1 VLTGA
6 PVSHPILQFGTGRF
20 LQAHVDLFVSQA
32 LAEGNA
38 LGRIAVVQTSDSRE
52 STERLA
58 ALARAEGYPI
68 EIRGL
73 QDGRPLREVLWVN
86 SVGAAWSAARDW
98 PCVRAAIAEKVQVV
112 VSNTADRGYELSSAD
127 DPAALDD
134 PARPPASFPAKLLA
148 LLHHRWSRSG
158 APLTLLPCELV
169 SRNGDVLRDIVLGL
183 AAGWRLPDAFL
194 SYLRSTC
201 VWANS
206 LVDRIVSSPLYPVG
220 AVAEPY
226 ALWAIERR
234 DRLVLPCR
242 HPAIVVTTDL
252 ARYERLKLMLLNLG
266 HTFLAERWL
275 VERRRSDEMV
285 REAMD
290 DEPLRSQLEAVWLEE
305 VVPVFDAAGEGAAAT
320 AYLDSL
326 RERLKNPF
334 LDHRLS
340 DIAQDHAQKKRR
352 RFEPVVAWAAELGLG
367 LPQARLRAA
376 LA

>member
-1 VLTGA
+1 M
-6 PVSHPILQFGTGRF
+6 SHPILQFGTGRF

-32 LAEGNA
+32 LAGGNA
-38 LGRIAVVQTSDSRE
+38 LGTIAVVQTTDSPE
-52 STERLA
+52 STRRLA
-58 ALARAEGYPI
+58 ALAREGGYPI

-73 QDGRPLREVLWVN
+73 QDGCPLREVVWVN

-98 PCVRAAIAEKVQVV
+98 PRVREAIAEKVQVV

-127 DPAALDD
+127 DPASLDD
-134 PARPPASFPAKLLA
+134 PARPPPSFPAKLLA
-148 LLHHRWSRSG
+148 LLHHRWRQGG

-183 AAGWRLPDAFL
+183 AVRWRLPDAFL

-206 LVDRIVSSPLYPVG
+206 LVDRIVSGALQPVG

-226 ALWAIERR
+226 ALWAIERQ
-234 DRLVLPCR
+234 DGLVLPCR

-285 REAMD
+285 REAMG
-290 DEPLRSQLEAVWLEE
+290 DEPLRSELEAVWLEE
-305 VVPVFDAAGEGAAAT
+305 VAPVFDAAGEGAAAA
-320 AYLDSL
+320 AYLDTL

-340 DIAQDHAQKKRR
+340 DIAQDHAEKKRR
-352 RFEPVVAWAAELGLG
+352 RFEPVVAWAAQLGLG
-367 LPQARLRAA
+367 LPQPRLRAA